1 MLTNFRKSTALLL
14 SVAVVCATVALV
26 PQTAGAAASKAPAAG
41 TATDPYSAPALTTAM
56 KACPGTAAAAA
67 GFTDTTSTDVDCI
80 KMYGV
85 TTGKTATTYDPTGTI
100 SRQDMAR
107 FIHRMFVPTGMTAAG
122 LTAVPAFTDTAH
134 VTADGLAAISA
145 LASHGITTG
154 TTATTFSP
162 DDNVTRE
169 QMALFLYRFA
179 QIVGTYDD
187 ATPSGITM
195 NILTKKYNYSD
206 IATVGFESMESI
218 IGLYNAGVTG
228 ETCISTTVTTCG
240 TTYRPTE
247 DITRAE
253 MASMLT
259 ALLGHTN
266 ARPAGVSIQTTTAV
280 TATTEATSISC
291 RNADFTVNQNVL
303 VDSFQQVRT
312 DTTAATIAAAAPFV
326 AVTNVVN
333 SATMGGTGTVGT
345 MDTGDKLCGVKGNVA
360 GTALAMTADS
370 TGRWWAWTAA
380 QGTIYVDGATTAFLF
395 EASVAAG
402 AATTWA
408 TTATHAWD
416 NAYATATN
424 FGGTI
429 TNVTATDG
437 SDTYQGTSRVLT
449 TTLTGASTAAVV
461 DGYTVK
467 YVDKVVSYGG
477 GTGNQTVVYNT
488 TYVASSAGKTSLTVA
503 CSADPRPTTDNAA
516 APGTITAL
524 EYYESHEVTISFAT
538 AAGGTGLAVGSG
550 TPDGTASL
558 MNNSTMNLS
567 CDDVVRAYPGAD
579 AAGSETLSVGKNY
592 ADVATAGT
600 LASITATAYDQYG
613 VGIAGITAQ
622 FDSVT
627 ATNTA
632 LTAISVAG
640 AANRSTLTT
649 GADGTAT
656 LTAVVCTA
664 NGYVSWALN
673 AAGTMDAKIAAVPA
687 ATVVEGT
694 VIYCVTPGTDTV
706 TVDTANT
713 NVATGVTEVQTI
725 IVQTAAGAA
734 CDNAVVA
741 GDFIIT
747 YNGEAGDEMEHDA
760 DATDAAA
767 RVNSNA
773 NLTGVAATVTG
784 GHTFQFT
791 FLADTG
797 NHPALVP
804 AVDTAMNTA
813 ADGSG
818 TACTKFSVTET
829 TKGVSGTTFDFVDD
843 DLTNNSFVT
852 IKTVADRT
860 ANPANLAVVTT
871 NYQRWTYDSTDT
883 FAVGTALANQGQ
895 TEAGFETANAAI
907 SNLTTNV
914 ALTYRTGATS
924 TGQSHFSVGN

>member
-1 MLTNFRKSTALLL
+1 MLTNLRKHTALLL

-26 PQTAGAAASKAPAAG
+26 PQTANAAASKIPAAG
-41 TATDPYSAPALTTAM
+41 TVLIPYVAPVSTTAM
-56 KACPGTAAAAA
+56 KACPGSSASAA
-67 GFTDTTSTDVDCI
+67 GFTDTTSADVDCI
-80 KMYGV
+80 KMFGI
-85 TTGKTATTYDPTGTI
+85 TTGRTATTYDPSGTI

-107 FIHRMFVPTGMTAAG
+107 FVHRMFVPTGMAAAG

-145 LASHGITTG
+145 LASHGITVG

-162 DDNVTRE
+162 DSNVTRE

-187 ATPSGITM
+187 TTPSGITM
-195 NILTKKYNYSD
+195 AITSASYNYTD
-206 IATVGFESMESI
+206 IASSGFESMESI

-228 ETCISTTVTTCG
+228 ETCISTTVTTC
-240 TTYRPTE
+240 TLTYRPSE

-259 ALLGHTN
+259 ALLNHTN

-280 TATTEATSISC
+280 TATSEATSISC

-312 DTTAATIAAAAPFV
+312 DTSATTIAASVPFV

-333 SATMGGTGTVGT
+333 TGTGGVAGTGTVGT
-345 MDTGDKLCGVKGNVA
+345 MDTGDKLCGVKGNIA
-360 GTALAMTADS
+360 GTAQTLTAAS

-380 QGTIYVDGATTAFLF
+380 QGTVYVDGTSTAFLF

-402 AATTWA
+402 ATTTFA

-416 NAYATATN
+416 KPYATVSD
-424 FGGTI
+424 FGTSI
-429 TNVTATDG
+429 TNVTSTIG
-437 SDTYQGTSRVLT
+437 SNTYQGTSRTLT

-461 DGYTVK
+461 DGYTMKV
-467 YVDKVVSYGG
+467 VDKVVNYGG
-477 GTGNQTVVYNT
+477 GTGNQTITYNT
-488 TYVASSAGKTSLTVA
+488 SYVASSAGKLSFTIT
-503 CSADPRPTTDNAA
+503 CGADHLPLASNAINDGAA
-516 APGTITAL
+516 AAA
-524 EYYESHEVTISFAT
+524 EYYESHEITLTFAT
-538 AAGGTGLAVGSG
+538 AAAANGWPTGGSDPTDAGV
-550 TPDGTASL
+550 TAPA
-558 MNNSTMNLS
+558 LS

-627 ATNTA
+627 ATNVA
-632 LTAISVAG
+632 DTAISVAG
-640 AANRSTLTT
+640 AAERATLTT

-664 NGYVSWALN
+664 NGYVSWALH
-673 AAGTMDAKIAAVPA
+673 ADGTMDAKVAAVPG
-687 ATVVEGT
+687 ATVTEGT
-694 VIYCVTPGTDTV
+694 VIYCTTPGTDTV
-706 TVDTANT
+706 TLDTVNT
-713 NVATGVTEVQTI
+713 NIAAGVTEVQTI
-725 IVQTAAGAA
+725 KLFIVDGTTA
-734 CDNAVVA
+734 CDPDA
-741 GDFIIT
+741 GSYIIT
-747 YNGEAGDEMEHDA
+747 YDGEAGDSIAHDA
-760 DATDAAA
+760 DANAHAAA
-767 RVNSNA
+767 LNSNA
-773 NLTGVAATVTG
+773 NLTGVAAALTG
-784 GHTFQFT
+784 GHTMAFT

-797 NHPALVP
+797 NHPALTI
-804 AVDTAMNTA
+804 AGTSL
-813 ADGSG
+813 ADGAGASNLCPDAKM
-818 TACTKFSVTET
+818 TVTET
-829 TKGVSGTTFDFVDD
+829 TAGVHQTSFDYIDD

-852 IKTVADRT
+852 IKTVEDRVVAT
-860 ANPANLAVVTT
+860 GAAVITT
-871 NYQRWTYDSTDT
+871 NYQRWTYDSGDT
-883 FAVGTALANQGQ
+883 FATGTALANQGQ

-907 SNLTTNV
+907 ANLTTNV
-914 ALTYRTGATS
+914 ALTYRTAATS
-924 TGQSHFSVGN
+924 TGQSHFSVGS